1 MDARLDR
8 AIADSPFE
16 VLAMAFD
23 CGRMIRNVRHNES
36 QTLTTHR
43 FRVNTRDANLLPWQ
57 PASSGHLLLPDHP
70 ALYVILRKRRIPAM
84 VANRLALGSVAS
96 LRMSRGGRVT

>member
-36 QTLTTHR
+36 QTLTTRR

-70 ALYVILRKRRIPAM
+70 ALYVILSEAKDPSDGREP
-84 VANRLALGSVAS
+84 LSVGV
-96 LRMSRGGRVT
+96 LRFAQDEPGRAE